1 VAAHLPPQHSP
12 IPAPLVCA
20 PAALHPQNGGVLFP
34 PASPAK
40 TLPFPAARARI
51 SSSTSSAPRTAHNLR
66 APGEGRRG
74 YGRRRLHAGGRQA
87 SGIEAR
93 FVRPPLLVFASGIS
107 FVRFVESLTLFPS
120 CFLVVGQM
128 RGKRRVSSPS
138 SGNCRRCASLDLS
151 FWVLV
156 LVDYFGG

>member
-1 VAAHLPPQHSP
+1 MAAHLPPQHSP

-20 PAALHPQNGGVLFP
+20 PAALHPQKGGVLFP

-93 FVRPPLLVFASGIS
+93 FVRPPLLVSASGIS
-107 FVRFVESLTLFPS
+107 FVRFVESLCFRLVFSWLDRCEASAGFHLLLQETAAGAPPS
-120 CFLVVGQM
+120 I
-128 RGKRRVSSPS
+128 SP
-138 SGNCRRCASLDLS
+138 
-151 FWVLV
+151 
-156 LVDYFGG
+156 FGS